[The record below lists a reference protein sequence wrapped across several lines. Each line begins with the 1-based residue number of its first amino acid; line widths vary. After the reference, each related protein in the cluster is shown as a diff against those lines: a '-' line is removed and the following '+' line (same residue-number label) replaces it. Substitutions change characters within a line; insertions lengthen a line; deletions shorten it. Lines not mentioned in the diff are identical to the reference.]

1 MIALIQRVSQAKVEI
16 EKQEVGKIKA
26 GLLLLLGIEKGDD
39 EQAADKLLN
48 KVINYRV
55 FSDEHGRMNLS
66 LLDCKLELLVVSQ
79 FTLVA
84 DTQKGTRPG
93 FSKGETPKRAQELYE
108 YFVNQAEKKV
118 PTQSGQFATN
128 MQVSLT
134 NDGPVTF
141 WMTT

>member
-55 FSDEHGRMNLS
+55 FSDERGRMNLS

-84 DTQKGTRPG
+84 DTQKGTRAG
-93 FSKGETPKRAQELYE
+93 FSKGETPQRAQALYE
-108 YFVNQAEKKV
+108 YFVHQAEKKV
-118 PTQSGQFATN
+118 PTQSGKFAAN